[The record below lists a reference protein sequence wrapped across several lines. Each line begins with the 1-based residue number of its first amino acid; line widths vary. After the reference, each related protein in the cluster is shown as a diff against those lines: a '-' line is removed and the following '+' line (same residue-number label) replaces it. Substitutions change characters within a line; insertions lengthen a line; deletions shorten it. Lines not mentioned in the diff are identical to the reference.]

1 MGTYINTIVILL
13 SFTIIIG
20 AEVDST
26 FSVKWTDLPWG
37 SGGLHP
43 DGPPWSMVGPYDFD
57 NDGFGDFI
65 VTSSYTGTFCN
76 GVYHFE
82 ATEDDTIALQWYYYF
97 GDLSCSFDNYSSVT
111 VGDVDGDS
119 IPEILVLA
127 DTDPGAPGGHGLQI
141 FEWNMDSLLFPYMP
155 TTTWDMG
162 LDSVWEAGQ
171 IVAAELDGDAN
182 QEVIVSIMNGPWGTT
197 GSSHFMIF
205 ELENSNLDSA
215 SWHIEYTDPITTN
228 WSGYNIYVN
237 DLDQDGLMEIYTVAY
252 EYYRL
257 IIYENTGSEDL
268 YSYQTDFYIS
278 NEVNER
284 ANQSLV
290 MANFDND
297 NINELY
303 AATSGTNTLT
313 GELLTPGYFYGIE
326 GSSDVSNITFSNFH
340 YFNHYPGGLRQINV
354 GDADMDGNPNL
365 YLAGHYNE
373 AVYDWEFVGDNPL
386 SDSSFVEHII
396 FLDDTTDDFTSGTD
410 QGKVR
415 VAKLFSGD
423 IDNDNQG
430 DIVFTSAGL
439 GSDKPHIYFLEHDGS
454 SNSNPT
460 IVVNEFLALND
471 ACCTDPNGEYDDYI
485 ELYNYGNEAVDIG
498 GYLITDNIG
507 DYENYHQIPIGNDS
521 TIIQPGEIIVL
532 WADKDSEQG
541 VLHLEI
547 KLSGS
552 GEQIAIFMPDSN
564 TVVDTLTYGEQ
575 TTDVSYGRYPDGSDT
590 WQPMNPTPGTSN
602 TDLLSNDINTI
613 SLPRSVSLDQNYPN
627 PFNPQ
632 TQFHYS
638 LTNTENIYLA
648 IYDLLGREIYT
659 IHNGL
664 QRSGNHNIQWTGID
678 NQGGFVPSG
687 VYFCRLK
694 TESEILTKKMVY
706 SK

>member
-1 MGTYINTIVILL
+1 MTIQIQKMICFLCFSL
-13 SFTIIIG
+13 IIG
-20 AEVDST
+20 AEVDSS

-37 SGGLHP
+37 AGGLHP
-43 DGPPWSMVGPYDFD
+43 DGPPWNMVGPYDFD
-57 NDGFGDFI
+57 NDGYGDFI
-65 VTSSYTGTFCN
+65 VTSSYTGSFCN

-82 ATEDDTIALQWYYYF
+82 AVANDSIALQWYYYF
-97 GDLSCSFDNYSSVT
+97 GDLSCTYDNYSSVT

-119 IPEILVLA
+119 IPEIIVLA
-127 DTDPGAPGGHGLQI
+127 DTEPGVSGGHGLQI
-141 FEWNMDSLLFPYMP
+141 FEWNTDSLLFPYMP

-171 IVAAELDGDAN
+171 IIAAELDGDAN
-182 QEVIVSIMNGPWGTT
+182 QEVVVSIMNGPWGTT

-205 ELENSNLDSA
+205 ELENSDLDSP

-268 YSYQTDFYIS
+268 YAYQTDFYVS
-278 NEVNER
+278 NELNER
-284 ANQSLV
+284 ANQSMV
-290 MANFDND
+290 MANFNDDNT
-297 NINELY
+297 NELY
-303 AATSGTNTLT
+303 AVTSGTNSLT

-326 GSSDVSNITFSNFH
+326 GSSNVSDITFSNFH
-340 YFNHYPGGLRQINV
+340 YFNHYQGGLRQIIT

-373 AVYDWEFVGDNPL
+373 AVYDWEYVGDNPL

-454 SNSNPT
+454 SDLTAT
-460 IVVNEFLALND
+460 IIVNEFLASNET
-471 ACCTDPNGEYDDYI
+471 CCGSEIFGSGEDFV
-485 ELYNYGNEAVDIG
+485 ELYNYGTAPV
-498 GYLITDNIG
+498 NIEG
-507 DYENYHQIPIGNDS
+507 WGFS
-521 TIIQPGEIIVL
+521 
-532 WADKDSEQG
+532 DSEG
-541 VLHLEI
+541 SIATTAPDTTIPPGGFLILWYTGETNGFPEI
-547 KLSGS
+547 DAKLSS
-552 GEQIAIFMPDSN
+552 GGE
-564 TVVDTLTYGEQ
+564 TVYGEDSSGTMVFSVSFDAQ
-575 TTDVSYGRYPDGSDT
+575 DEDVSYGRYPDGSDT
-590 WQPMNPTPGTSN
+590 WQQMNPTPGSTN
-602 TDLLSNDINTI
+602 TNILSNDNSFYSAPEYF
-613 SLPRSVSLDQNYPN
+613 SLGQNYPN

-632 TQFHYS
+632 TQFHYDLPKS
-638 LTNTENIYLA
+638 GNINLG
-648 IYDLLGREIYT
+648 IYDVLGKEVYT
-659 IHNGL
+659 VLNGYQRAGKHNVL
-664 QRSGNHNIQWTGID
+664 WTGI
-678 NQGGFVPSG
+678 NNKGLQVQSG
-687 VYFCRLK
+687 IYFYRL
-694 TESEILTKKMVY
+694 TTDSEITTKKMVY
-706 SK
+706 TK

>member
-1 MGTYINTIVILL
+1 MRIYINTIMISL
-13 SFTIIIG
+13 SFTLIIG

-26 FSVKWTDLPWG
+26 FSVKWTDLSWG

-65 VTSSYTGTFCN
+65 VTSSYTGSFCN

-82 ATEDDTIALQWYYYF
+82 AVANDSIALQWYYYF
-97 GDLSCSFDNYSSVT
+97 DDLSCAPGNYSSVA
-111 VGDVDGDS
+111 VSDLDGDN

-127 DTDPGAPGGHGLQI
+127 DTEPGTPGGHGLQI
-141 FEWNMDSLLFPYMP
+141 FEWNTDSLLFPYMP

-205 ELENSNLDSA
+205 ELENSDLDSA

-268 YSYQTDFYIS
+268 YSYQTDFYVS

-290 MANFDND
+290 MANFDGNST
-297 NINELY
+297 NELY
-303 AATSGTNTLT
+303 AVTSGTDNFAGT
-313 GELLTPGYFYGIE
+313 LLTPGYFYAIE
-326 GSSDVSNITFSNFH
+326 GSDDVSNITFSNFH
-340 YFNHYPGGLRQINV
+340 YFNHYQGGLRQINT
-354 GDADMDGNPNL
+354 GDADMDGKPNL

-373 AVYDWEFVGDNPL
+373 AVYDWEFVGDDPL
-386 SDSSFVEHII
+386 SDSSFIEHII
-396 FLDDTTDDFTSGTD
+396 FLDDTTDNGCDGTWA
-410 QGKVR
+410 GCWTR

-423 IDNDNQG
+423 IDNDNIG
-430 DIVFTSAGL
+430 DIVFTSAAL
-439 GSDKPHIYFLEHDGS
+439 EALKPHIYFLEHDGS
-454 SNSNPT
+454 S
-460 IVVNEFLALND
+460 ELA
-471 ACCTDPNGEYDDYI
+471 
-485 ELYNYGNEAVDIG
+485 
-498 GYLITDNIG
+498 TDNI
-507 DYENYHQIPIGNDS
+507 EAIIPKS
-521 TIIQPGEIIVL
+521 
-532 WADKDSEQG
+532 A
-541 VLHLEI
+541 
-547 KLSGS
+547 
-552 GEQIAIFMPDSN
+552 
-564 TVVDTLTYGEQ
+564 
-575 TTDVSYGRYPDGSDT
+575 
-590 WQPMNPTPGTSN
+590 
-602 TDLLSNDINTI
+602 
-613 SLPRSVSLDQNYPN
+613 SLDQNYPN

-638 LTNTENIYLA
+638 LSKTENIYLA
-648 IYDLLGREIYT
+648 IYDLLGKEIFT

-664 QRSGNHNIQWTGID
+664 QRAGNHNVQWTGVD
-678 NQGGFVPSG
+678 NTGSFVPSG
-687 VYFCRLK
+687 IYFCRLIN
-694 TESEILTKKMVY
+694 ESDVLTKKLVLNR
-706 SK
+706 

>member
-1 MGTYINTIVILL
+1 MRNMTIRMKKMICFFCISLA
-13 SFTIIIG
+13 IG
-20 AEVDST
+20 AEVDSS

-57 NDGFGDFI
+57 NDGYGDFI
-65 VTSSYTGTFCN
+65 VTSSYTGSFCN

-82 ATEDDTIALQWYYYF
+82 AVANDSIALQWYYYF

-119 IPEILVLA
+119 VPEIIVLA
-127 DTDPGAPGGHGLQI
+127 DTEPGVSGGHGLQI
-141 FEWNMDSLLFPYMP
+141 FEWNTDSLLFPYMP

-171 IVAAELDGDAN
+171 VLAAELDGDAN
-182 QEVIVSIMNGPWGTT
+182 QEIVVSIMNGPWGTT

-205 ELENSNLDSA
+205 ELENSDLDSP

-268 YSYQTDFYIS
+268 YAYQTDFYVS

-284 ANQSLV
+284 ANQSII

-297 NINELY
+297 NTNELY
-303 AATSGTNTLT
+303 AVTSGTNTPQ

-326 GSSDVSNITFSNFH
+326 GSPDVSNITFSNFH
-340 YFNHYPGGLRQINV
+340 YFNHYQGGLRQIIT

-373 AVYDWEFVGDNPL
+373 AVYDWEYVGDNPL

-423 IDNDNQG
+423 IDNDNHG

-439 GSDKPHIYFLEHDGS
+439 GSDKAHIYFLEHDGS
-454 SNSNPT
+454 SGLT
-460 IVVNEFLALND
+460 ATVMVNEFLASSET
-471 ACCTDPNGEYDDYI
+471 CCGSEIFGSEQDFV
-485 ELYNYGNEAVDIG
+485 ELYNYGTAPV
-498 GYLITDNIG
+498 NIEG
-507 DYENYHQIPIGNDS
+507 WGFS
-521 TIIQPGEIIVL
+521 
-532 WADKDSEQG
+532 DSEG
-541 VLHLEI
+541 AIATTAPDTMIPPGGFLILWYTGEANGFPEI
-547 KLSGS
+547 DSKLSS
-552 GEQIAIFMPDSN
+552 DGETI
-564 TVVDTLTYGEQ
+564 YGEDSIGIMVFSVSFDAQ
-575 TTDVSYGRYPDGSDT
+575 DEDVSYGRYPDGSDT
-590 WQPMNPTPGTSN
+590 WQQMNPTPGSTN
-602 TDLLSNDINTI
+602 TNLLSNDNSFYSTPEYF
-613 SLPRSVSLDQNYPN
+613 SMGQNYPN

-632 TQFHYS
+632 TQFHYDLPKS
-638 LTNTENIYLA
+638 GNIHLA
-648 IYDLLGREIYT
+648 IYDVLGQEVYT
-659 IHNGL
+659 VLNGYQRAGKHNVL
-664 QRSGNHNIQWTGID
+664 WTGI
-678 NQGGFVPSG
+678 NNKGLQVQSG
-687 VYFCRLK
+687 IYFYRL
-694 TESEILTKKMVY
+694 TTDSEITTKKMVY
-706 SK
+706 TK

>member
-1 MGTYINTIVILL
+1 MTVQIQKMIFFLSF
-13 SFTIIIG
+13 SFTIG
-20 AEVDST
+20 AEIDSS

-57 NDGFGDFI
+57 SDGFGDFV
-65 VTSSYTGTFCN
+65 VTSSYTGSFCN

-82 ATEDDTIALQWYYYF
+82 ATADDSISLQWYYYF
-97 GDLSCSFDNYSSVT
+97 GDLSCSIDNYSSVT
-111 VGDVDGDS
+111 VGDVDGDNV
-119 IPEILVLA
+119 PEIIVLA
-127 DTDPGAPGGHGLQI
+127 DTEPGVSGGHGLQI
-141 FEWNMDSLLFPYMP
+141 FEWNTDSLLFPYIP

-171 IVAAELDGDAN
+171 ILAAELDGDAN
-182 QEVIVSIMNGPWGTT
+182 QEIVVSIMNGPWGTT

-205 ELENSNLDSA
+205 ELENNDLNSP

-237 DLDQDGLMEIYTVAY
+237 DLDQDGLMEIYTVAW
-252 EYYRL
+252 EYYHL

-268 YSYQTDFYIS
+268 YAYQTDFYVS
-278 NEVNER
+278 NELNER
-284 ANQSLV
+284 ANQSIV
-290 MANFDND
+290 MANFNDD

-303 AATSGTNTLT
+303 AATSGTNSLT

-326 GSSDVSNITFSNFH
+326 GSSNVSDITFSNFH
-340 YFNHYPGGLRQINV
+340 YFNHYQGGLRQIIT

-373 AVYDWEFVGDNPL
+373 AVYDWEYVGDNPL

-454 SNSNPT
+454 SDLTAT
-460 IVVNEFLALND
+460 IVINEFLASNET
-471 ACCTDPNGEYDDYI
+471 CCGSEIFGSGEDFV
-485 ELYNYGNEAVDIG
+485 ELYNYGTAPV
-498 GYLITDNIG
+498 NIEG
-507 DYENYHQIPIGNDS
+507 WGFS
-521 TIIQPGEIIVL
+521 
-532 WADKDSEQG
+532 DSEG
-541 VLHLEI
+541 IIATTAPDTMIPPGGFLILWYTGETNGFPEI
-547 KLSGS
+547 DAKLSS
-552 GEQIAIFMPDSN
+552 GGE
-564 TVVDTLTYGEQ
+564 TVYGEDSSGTMVFSVSFDAQ
-575 TTDVSYGRYPDGSDT
+575 NEDVSYGRYPDGSDT
-590 WQPMNPTPGTSN
+590 WQQMNPTPGSTN
-602 TDLLSNDINTI
+602 TNLLSNDNSFYSAPEYF
-613 SLPRSVSLDQNYPN
+613 SLGQNYPN

-632 TQFHYS
+632 TQFHYDLS
-638 LTNTENIYLA
+638 KSGNIHLA
-648 IYDLLGREIYT
+648 IYDVLGKEVYT
-659 IHNGL
+659 VLNDYQRAGKHNVL
-664 QRSGNHNIQWTGID
+664 WTGI
-678 NQGGFVPSG
+678 NNKGLQVQSG
-687 VYFCRLK
+687 IYFYRL
-694 TESEILTKKMVY
+694 TTDSEITTKKMVY
-706 SK
+706 TK

>member
-1 MGTYINTIVILL
+1 VTIQIQKMIFFL
-13 SFTIIIG
+13 SFSLTIG
-20 AEVDST
+20 AEIDSS

-57 NDGFGDFI
+57 SDGFGDFV
-65 VTSSYTGTFCN
+65 VTSSYTGSFCN

-82 ATEDDTIALQWYYYF
+82 ATADDSISLQWYYYF

-111 VGDVDGDS
+111 VGDVDGDNV
-119 IPEILVLA
+119 PEIIVLA
-127 DTDPGAPGGHGLQI
+127 DTEPGVSGGHGLQI
-141 FEWNMDSLLFPYMP
+141 FEWNTDSLLFPYIP

-171 IVAAELDGDAN
+171 ILAAELDGDAN
-182 QEVIVSIMNGPWGTT
+182 QEIVVSIMNGPWGTT

-205 ELENSNLDSA
+205 ELENNDLNSP

-237 DLDQDGLMEIYTVAY
+237 DLDQDGLMEIYTVAW
-252 EYYRL
+252 EYYHL

-268 YSYQTDFYIS
+268 YAYQTDFYVS
-278 NEVNER
+278 NELNER
-284 ANQSLV
+284 ANQSIV
-290 MANFDND
+290 MANFNDDNT
-297 NINELY
+297 NELY
-303 AATSGTNTLT
+303 AVTSGTISLT

-326 GSSDVSNITFSNFH
+326 GSSNVSDITFSNFH
-340 YFNHYPGGLRQINV
+340 YFNHYQGGLRQIIT

-373 AVYDWEFVGDNPL
+373 AVYDWEYVGDNPL

-454 SNSNPT
+454 SDLTAT
-460 IVVNEFLALND
+460 IIVNEFLASNET
-471 ACCTDPNGEYDDYI
+471 CCGSEIFGSGEDFV
-485 ELYNYGNEAVDIG
+485 ELYNYGTAPV
-498 GYLITDNIG
+498 NIEG
-507 DYENYHQIPIGNDS
+507 WGFS
-521 TIIQPGEIIVL
+521 
-532 WADKDSEQG
+532 DSEG
-541 VLHLEI
+541 SIATTAPDTTIPPGGFLILWYTGETNGFPEI
-547 KLSGS
+547 DAKLSS
-552 GEQIAIFMPDSN
+552 GGE
-564 TVVDTLTYGEQ
+564 TVYGEDSSG
-575 TTDVSYGRYPDGSDT
+575 TTVFSVSFDAQDEDVSYGRYPDGSDT
-590 WQPMNPTPGTSN
+590 WQQMNPTPGSTN
-602 TDLLSNDINTI
+602 TNLLSNDNSFYSAPEYF
-613 SLPRSVSLDQNYPN
+613 SLGQNYPN

-632 TQFHYS
+632 TQFHYDLPKS
-638 LTNTENIYLA
+638 GNIHLA
-648 IYDLLGREIYT
+648 IYDVLGKEVYT
-659 IHNGL
+659 VLNDYQRAGKHNVL
-664 QRSGNHNIQWTGID
+664 WTGI
-678 NQGGFVPSG
+678 NNKGLQVQSG
-687 VYFCRLK
+687 IYFYRL
-694 TESEILTKKMVY
+694 TTDSEITTKKMVY
-706 SK
+706 TK

>member
-1 MGTYINTIVILL
+1 MTIQIQKMIFFL
-13 SFTIIIG
+13 SFSLTIG
-20 AEVDST
+20 AEIDSS

-57 NDGFGDFI
+57 SDGFGDFV
-65 VTSSYTGTFCN
+65 VTSSYTGSFCN

-82 ATEDDTIALQWYYYF
+82 ATADDSISLQWYYYF

-111 VGDVDGDS
+111 VGDLDGDNV
-119 IPEILVLA
+119 PEIIVLA
-127 DTDPGAPGGHGLQI
+127 DTEPGVSGGHGLQI
-141 FEWNMDSLLFPYMP
+141 FEWNTDSLLFPYMP

-171 IVAAELDGDAN
+171 IIAAELDGDAN
-182 QEVIVSIMNGPWGTT
+182 QEVVVSIMNGPWGTT

-205 ELENSNLDSA
+205 ELENSDLDSP

-257 IIYENTGSEDL
+257 IIYENIGSEDL
-268 YSYQTDFYIS
+268 YAYQTDFYVS
-278 NEVNER
+278 NELNER
-284 ANQSLV
+284 ANQSIV
-290 MANFDND
+290 MANFNDDNT
-297 NINELY
+297 NELY
-303 AATSGTNTLT
+303 AVTSGTNSLT

-340 YFNHYPGGLRQINV
+340 YFNHYQGGLRQIIT

-373 AVYDWEFVGDNPL
+373 AVYDWEYVGDNPL

-454 SNSNPT
+454 SDLTAT
-460 IVVNEFLALND
+460 IIVNEFLASNET
-471 ACCTDPNGEYDDYI
+471 CCGSEIFGSGEDFV
-485 ELYNYGNEAVDIG
+485 ELYNYGTAPINIEGWGFSDSEGSIATTAPDTMIPPG
-498 GYLITDNIG
+498 GFL
-507 DYENYHQIPIGNDS
+507 
-521 TIIQPGEIIVL
+521 VL
-532 WADKDSEQG
+532 WYTGETNG
-541 VLHLEI
+541 FPEI
-547 KLSGS
+547 DAKLSS
-552 GEQIAIFMPDSN
+552 GGE
-564 TVVDTLTYGEQ
+564 TVYGEDSSGTMVFSVSFDAQ
-575 TTDVSYGRYPDGSDT
+575 DEDVSYGRYPDGSDT
-590 WQPMNPTPGTSN
+590 WQQMNPTPGSTN
-602 TDLLSNDINTI
+602 TNLLSNDNSFYSAPEYF
-613 SLPRSVSLDQNYPN
+613 SLGQNYPN

-632 TQFHYS
+632 TQFHYDLPKS
-638 LTNTENIYLA
+638 GNINLG
-648 IYDLLGREIYT
+648 IYDVLGKEVYT
-659 IHNGL
+659 VLNGYQRAGKHNVL
-664 QRSGNHNIQWTGID
+664 WTGI
-678 NQGGFVPSG
+678 NNKGLQVQSG
-687 VYFCRLK
+687 IYFYRL
-694 TESEILTKKMVY
+694 TTDSEITTKKMVY
-706 SK
+706 TK

>member
-1 MGTYINTIVILL
+1 MKTYINTAMISL
-13 SFTIIIG
+13 SVTLIIG

-82 ATEDDTIALQWYYYF
+82 ATDDDTIALQWYYYF
-97 GDLSCSFDNYSSVT
+97 GDLSCAYDNYSSVT

-127 DTDPGAPGGHGLQI
+127 DTEPGTPGGHGLQI
-141 FEWNMDSLLFPYMP
+141 FEWNADSLLFPYMP

-205 ELENSNLDSA
+205 ELENNDLDSA
-215 SWHIEYTDPITTN
+215 SWNIEYTDPITTN

-237 DLDQDGLMEIYTVAY
+237 DLDQDGLMEIYTIAY

-257 IIYENTGSEDL
+257 IIYENIGSEDL
-268 YSYQTDFYIS
+268 YAYQTDFYVS

-284 ANQSLV
+284 GNQSIV
-290 MANFDND
+290 MGNFDGN
-297 NINELY
+297 NTNELY
-303 AATSGTNTLT
+303 AVTSGTNSLT
-313 GELLTPGYFYGIE
+313 GELLTPGYFYAIE
-326 GSSDVSNITFSNFH
+326 GSDNVSQLTFSNFH
-340 YFNHYPGGLRQINV
+340 YFNHYQGGLRQINT
-354 GDADMDGNPNL
+354 GDADMDGKPNL

-373 AVYDWEFVGDNPL
+373 AVYDWEFIGDNPL

-396 FLDDTTDDFTSGTD
+396 FMDDTTDDFTSGTD

-415 VAKLFSGD
+415 VAKLFAGD
-423 IDNDNQG
+423 IDNDNHG

-454 SNSNPT
+454 S
-460 IVVNEFLALND
+460 ELA
-471 ACCTDPNGEYDDYI
+471 TDYVQAI
-485 ELYNYGNEAVDIG
+485 
-498 GYLITDNIG
+498 
-507 DYENYHQIPIGNDS
+507 IPKS
-521 TIIQPGEIIVL
+521 
-532 WADKDSEQG
+532 S
-541 VLHLEI
+541 
-547 KLSGS
+547 
-552 GEQIAIFMPDSN
+552 
-564 TVVDTLTYGEQ
+564 
-575 TTDVSYGRYPDGSDT
+575 
-590 WQPMNPTPGTSN
+590 
-602 TDLLSNDINTI
+602 
-613 SLPRSVSLDQNYPN
+613 SLDQNYPN

-638 LTNTENIYLA
+638 LSNTENIYLA
-648 IYDLLGREIYT
+648 IYDLLGREVFT

-664 QRSGNHNIQWTGID
+664 QREGNHNVQWTGVD
-678 NQGGFVPSG
+678 NKGNLVPSG
-687 VYFCRLK
+687 IYFCRL
-694 TESEILTKKMVY
+694 TSERDILTKKMVLNR
-706 SK
+706 

>member
-1 MGTYINTIVILL
+1 MNSRFQKIAIFL
-13 SFTIIIG
+13 SFSIIIG
-20 AEVDST
+20 AEVDTS

-57 NDGFGDFI
+57 NDGYGDFV
-65 VTSSYTGTFCN
+65 VTSSYTGSFCN

-82 ATEDDTIALQWYYYF
+82 ATDDDTISLQWYYYF

-111 VGDVDGDS
+111 VGDVDGDN

-127 DTDPGAPGGHGLQI
+127 DTEPGVPGGQGLQV
-141 FEWNMDSLLFPYMP
+141 FEWNTDSLLFPYMP
-155 TTTWDMG
+155 TATWDMG

-182 QEVIVSIMNGPWGTT
+182 QEVVVSIMNGPWGAT

-205 ELENSNLDSA
+205 ELENSDLDTP

-237 DLDQDGLMEIYTVAY
+237 DLDQDGLMEIYTIAW

-257 IIYENTGSEDL
+257 IIYENMGSEDL
-268 YSYQTDFYIS
+268 YSYQTSFYVS
-278 NEVNER
+278 NEVSER
-284 ANQSLV
+284 GNQSII
-290 MANFDND
+290 MANFDN
-297 NINELY
+297 NNTNELY
-303 AATSGTNTLT
+303 AVTSGTSTLT
-313 GELLTPGYFYGIE
+313 GELLTPGYFYAIE
-326 GSSDVSNITFSNFH
+326 GSDDVSNITFSNFH
-340 YFNHYPGGLRQINV
+340 YFNHYPGGLRQINA

-373 AVYDWEFVGDNPL
+373 AVYDWEFVGDNPI

-454 SNSNPT
+454 SNTNPT
-460 IVVNEFLALND
+460 IIANEFLASSET
-471 ACCTDPNGEYDDYI
+471 CCGTEIFVSAEDFV
-485 ELYNYGNEAVDIG
+485 ELYNYGNAPVNIGGWGFSDSEGEVATVAPDTTIPAG
-498 GYLITDNIG
+498 GYLILWYT
-507 DYENYHQIPIGNDS
+507 
-521 TIIQPGEIIVL
+521 GETN
-532 WADKDSEQG
+532 G
-541 VLHLEI
+541 FPEI
-547 KLSGS
+547 DAKLSS
-552 GEQIAIFMPDSN
+552 DGESI
-564 TVVDTLTYGEQ
+564 YGEDSSGAAVFSVSFDAQ
-575 TTDVSYGRYPDGSDT
+575 DEDVSYGRYPDGSDA
-590 WQPMNPTPGTSN
+590 WQQMNPTPGTSN
-602 TDLLSNDINTI
+602 TALLSVDNNNQSTPKSF
-613 SLPRSVSLDQNYPN
+613 SLGQNYPN

-638 LTNTENIYLA
+638 LENIENVYLA
-648 IYDLLGREIYT
+648 IYDVLGKEIYT

-664 QRSGNHNIQWTGID
+664 QRAGKHNVQWTGINNHGD
-678 NQGGFVPSG
+678 FVPSG

-694 TESEILTKKMVY
+694 TGTEVLTKKMVLNR
-706 SK
+706 

>member
-1 MGTYINTIVILL
+1 MRTYINTIMISL
-13 SFTIIIG
+13 SFTLIIG

-37 SGGLHP
+37 SGGIHP

-65 VTSSYTGTFCN
+65 VTSSYTGSFCN

-119 IPEILVLA
+119 VPEILVLA
-127 DTDPGAPGGHGLQI
+127 DTEPGTPGGHGLQI
-141 FEWNMDSLLFPYMP
+141 FEWNTDSLLFPYMP

-257 IIYENTGSEDL
+257 IIYENIGSEDL
-268 YSYQTDFYIS
+268 YAFQTDFYVS

-284 ANQSLV
+284 ANQSLI
-290 MANFDND
+290 MANFDGN
-297 NINELY
+297 NTNELY
-303 AATSGTNTLT
+303 AVTSGTNTLA
-313 GELLTPGYFYGIE
+313 GELLTPGYFYAIE
-326 GSSDVSNITFSNFH
+326 GTENVSQLTFSNFH
-340 YFNHYPGGLRQINV
+340 YFNHYQGGLRQINT
-354 GDADMDGNPNL
+354 GDADMDGKPNL

-373 AVYDWEFVGDNPL
+373 AVYDWEFVGDDPL

-396 FLDDTTDDFTSGTD
+396 FMDDTTDDFTSGTD

-423 IDNDNQG
+423 IDNDNHG
-430 DIVFTSAGL
+430 DIVFTSAGF

-454 SNSNPT
+454 S
-460 IVVNEFLALND
+460 ELA
-471 ACCTDPNGEYDDYI
+471 TDDI
-485 ELYNYGNEAVDIG
+485 EDI
-498 GYLITDNIG
+498 
-507 DYENYHQIPIGNDS
+507 IPKS
-521 TIIQPGEIIVL
+521 
-532 WADKDSEQG
+532 A
-541 VLHLEI
+541 
-547 KLSGS
+547 
-552 GEQIAIFMPDSN
+552 
-564 TVVDTLTYGEQ
+564 
-575 TTDVSYGRYPDGSDT
+575 
-590 WQPMNPTPGTSN
+590 
-602 TDLLSNDINTI
+602 
-613 SLPRSVSLDQNYPN
+613 SLDQNYPN

-638 LTNTENIYLA
+638 LSKTENIYLA
-648 IYDLLGREIYT
+648 IYDLLGREIFI

-664 QRSGNHNIQWTGID
+664 QRAGNHNVQWTGV
-678 NQGGFVPSG
+678 NNTGSFVPSG
-687 VYFCRLK
+687 IYFCRL
-694 TESEILTKKMVY
+694 TSESDVFTKKMVLNR
-706 SK
+706 

>member
-1 MGTYINTIVILL
+1 MTIQIQKMICFLCFSL
-13 SFTIIIG
+13 IIG
-20 AEVDST
+20 AEVDSS

-37 SGGLHP
+37 AGGFHP

-57 NDGFGDFI
+57 NDGYGDFI
-65 VTSSYTGTFCN
+65 VTSSYTGSFCN

-82 ATEDDTIALQWYYYF
+82 AVANDSIALQWYYYF
-97 GDLSCSFDNYSSVT
+97 GDLSCTYDNYSSVT

-119 IPEILVLA
+119 IPEIIVLA
-127 DTDPGAPGGHGLQI
+127 DTEPGVSGGHGLQI
-141 FEWNMDSLLFPYMP
+141 FEWNTDSLLFPYMP

-171 IVAAELDGDAN
+171 IIAAELDGDAN
-182 QEVIVSIMNGPWGTT
+182 QEVVVSIMNGPWGTT

-205 ELENSNLDSA
+205 ELENSDLDSP

-257 IIYENTGSEDL
+257 IIYENIGSEDL
-268 YSYQTDFYIS
+268 YAYQTDFYVS

-284 ANQSLV
+284 ANQSII

-297 NINELY
+297 NTNELY
-303 AATSGTNTLT
+303 AVTSGTNTLT

-340 YFNHYPGGLRQINV
+340 YFNHYQGGLRQIIT

-373 AVYDWEFVGDNPL
+373 AVYDWEYVGDNPL

-454 SNSNPT
+454 LDLTAT
-460 IVVNEFLALND
+460 IVVNEFLASNET
-471 ACCTDPNGEYDDYI
+471 CCGSEIFGSGEDFV
-485 ELYNYGNEAVDIG
+485 ELYNYGTAPV
-498 GYLITDNIG
+498 NIEG
-507 DYENYHQIPIGNDS
+507 WGFS
-521 TIIQPGEIIVL
+521 
-532 WADKDSEQG
+532 DSEG
-541 VLHLEI
+541 IIATTAPDTMIPPGGFLILWYTGETNGFPEI
-547 KLSGS
+547 DAKLSS
-552 GEQIAIFMPDSN
+552 GGE
-564 TVVDTLTYGEQ
+564 TVYGEDSSGTMVFSVSFDAQ
-575 TTDVSYGRYPDGSDT
+575 DEDVSYGRYPDGSDT
-590 WQPMNPTPGTSN
+590 WQQMNPTPGSTN
-602 TDLLSNDINTI
+602 TNLLSNDNSFYSAPEYF
-613 SLPRSVSLDQNYPN
+613 SLGQNYPN

-632 TQFHYS
+632 TQFHYDLPKS
-638 LTNTENIYLA
+638 GNIHLA
-648 IYDLLGREIYT
+648 IYDVLGKEVYT
-659 IHNGL
+659 VLNDYQRAGKHNVL
-664 QRSGNHNIQWTGID
+664 WTGI
-678 NQGGFVPSG
+678 NNKGLQVQSG
-687 VYFCRLK
+687 IYFYRL
-694 TESEILTKKMVY
+694 TTDSEITTKKMVY
-706 SK
+706 TK

>member
-1 MGTYINTIVILL
+1 MTIKIQKVIFFL
-13 SFTIIIG
+13 SFSLTIG
-20 AEVDST
+20 AEVDSS

-57 NDGFGDFI
+57 NDGFGDFV
-65 VTSSYTGTFCN
+65 VTSSYTGSFCN

-82 ATEDDTIALQWYYYF
+82 ATADDSISLQWYYYF

-111 VGDVDGDS
+111 VGDVDGDNV
-119 IPEILVLA
+119 PEIIVLA
-127 DTDPGAPGGHGLQI
+127 DTEPGVSGGHGLQI
-141 FEWNMDSLLFPYMP
+141 FEWNTDSLLFPYIP

-171 IVAAELDGDAN
+171 ILAAELDGDAN
-182 QEVIVSIMNGPWGTT
+182 QEIVVSIMNGPWGTT

-205 ELENSNLDSA
+205 ELENNDLNSP

-237 DLDQDGLMEIYTVAY
+237 DLDQDGLMEIYTVAW
-252 EYYRL
+252 EYYHL

-268 YSYQTDFYIS
+268 YAYQTDFYVS
-278 NEVNER
+278 NELNER

-290 MANFDND
+290 MANFNND
-297 NINELY
+297 NTNELY
-303 AATSGTNTLT
+303 AVTSGTNSLT

-326 GSSDVSNITFSNFH
+326 GGSNVSDITFSNFH
-340 YFNHYPGGLRQINV
+340 YFNHYQGGLRQIIT
-354 GDADMDGNPNL
+354 GDADMDGKPNL

-373 AVYDWEFVGDNPL
+373 AVYDWEYVGDNPL

-454 SNSNPT
+454 SGLTAT
-460 IVVNEFLALND
+460 IIVNEFLASNET
-471 ACCTDPNGEYDDYI
+471 CCGSDIFGSGEDFV
-485 ELYNYGNEAVDIG
+485 ELYNYGTAPV
-498 GYLITDNIG
+498 NIEG
-507 DYENYHQIPIGNDS
+507 WGFS
-521 TIIQPGEIIVL
+521 
-532 WADKDSEQG
+532 DSEG
-541 VLHLEI
+541 SIATTAPDTTIPPGGFLILWYTGEANGFPEI
-547 KLSGS
+547 DAKLSS
-552 GEQIAIFMPDSN
+552 GGE
-564 TVVDTLTYGEQ
+564 TVYGEDSSG
-575 TTDVSYGRYPDGSDT
+575 TTVFSVSFDAQDEDVSYGRYPDGSDT
-590 WQPMNPTPGTSN
+590 WQQMNPTPGSTN
-602 TDLLSNDINTI
+602 TNLLSNDNSFYSAPEYF
-613 SLPRSVSLDQNYPN
+613 SLGQNYPN

-632 TQFHYS
+632 TQFHYDLPKS
-638 LTNTENIYLA
+638 GDIHLA
-648 IYDLLGREIYT
+648 IYDVLGKEVYT
-659 IHNGL
+659 VLNGYQRTGKHNVL
-664 QRSGNHNIQWTGID
+664 WTGI
-678 NQGGFVPSG
+678 NNKGLQVESG
-687 VYFCRLK
+687 IYFYRL
-694 TESEILTKKMVY
+694 TTDSEITTKKMVY
-706 SK
+706 TK

>member
-1 MGTYINTIVILL
+1 MNSRFQKIAIFL
-13 SFTIIIG
+13 SFSIIIG
-20 AEVDST
+20 AEVDTS

-57 NDGFGDFI
+57 NDGYGDFV
-65 VTSSYTGTFCN
+65 VTSSYTGSFCN

-82 ATEDDTIALQWYYYF
+82 ATDDDTISLQWYYYF

-111 VGDVDGDS
+111 VGDVDGDN

-127 DTDPGAPGGHGLQI
+127 DTEPGVPGGQGLQV
-141 FEWNMDSLLFPYMP
+141 FEWNTDSLLFPYMP
-155 TTTWDMG
+155 TATWDMG

-182 QEVIVSIMNGPWGTT
+182 QEVVVSIMNGPWGAT

-205 ELENSNLDSA
+205 ELENSDLDTP

-237 DLDQDGLMEIYTVAY
+237 DLDQDGLMEIYTIAW

-257 IIYENTGSEDL
+257 IIYENMGSEDL
-268 YSYQTDFYIS
+268 YSYQTSFYVS
-278 NEVNER
+278 NEVSER
-284 ANQSLV
+284 GNQSII
-290 MANFDND
+290 MANFDN
-297 NINELY
+297 NNTNELY
-303 AATSGTNTLT
+303 AVTSGTSTLT
-313 GELLTPGYFYGIE
+313 GELLTPGYFYAIE
-326 GSSDVSNITFSNFH
+326 GSDDVSNITFSNFH
-340 YFNHYPGGLRQINV
+340 YFNHYPGGLRQINA

-373 AVYDWEFVGDNPL
+373 AVYDWEFVGDNPI

-454 SNSNPT
+454 SNTNPT
-460 IVVNEFLALND
+460 IIANEFLASSET
-471 ACCTDPNGEYDDYI
+471 CCGTEIFGSAEDFV
-485 ELYNYGNEAVDIG
+485 ELYNYGNAPVNIGGWGFSDSEGEVATVAPDTTIPAG
-498 GYLITDNIG
+498 GYLILWYT
-507 DYENYHQIPIGNDS
+507 
-521 TIIQPGEIIVL
+521 GETN
-532 WADKDSEQG
+532 G
-541 VLHLEI
+541 FPEI
-547 KLSGS
+547 DAKLSS
-552 GEQIAIFMPDSN
+552 DGESI
-564 TVVDTLTYGEQ
+564 YGEDSSGAAVFSVSFDAQ
-575 TTDVSYGRYPDGSDT
+575 DEDVSYGRYPDGSDA
-590 WQPMNPTPGTSN
+590 WQQMNPTPGTSN
-602 TDLLSNDINTI
+602 TALLSVDNNNQSTPKSF
-613 SLPRSVSLDQNYPN
+613 SLGQNYPN

-638 LTNTENIYLA
+638 LENIENVYLA
-648 IYDLLGREIYT
+648 IYDVLGKEIYT

-664 QRSGNHNIQWTGID
+664 QRAGKHNVQWTGINNHGD
-678 NQGGFVPSG
+678 FVPSG

-694 TESEILTKKMVY
+694 TGTEVLTKKMVLNR
-706 SK
+706 

>member
-1 MGTYINTIVILL
+1 MTIQIQKMICFLCFSL
-13 SFTIIIG
+13 IIG
-20 AEVDST
+20 AEVDSS

-37 SGGLHP
+37 AGGLHP
-43 DGPPWSMVGPYDFD
+43 DGPPWNMVGPYDFD
-57 NDGFGDFI
+57 NDGYGDFI
-65 VTSSYTGTFCN
+65 VTSSYTGSFCN

-82 ATEDDTIALQWYYYF
+82 AVANDSIALQWYYYF
-97 GDLSCSFDNYSSVT
+97 GDLSCTYDNYSSVT

-119 IPEILVLA
+119 IPEIIVLA
-127 DTDPGAPGGHGLQI
+127 DTEPGVSGGHGLQI
-141 FEWNMDSLLFPYMP
+141 FEWNTDSLLFPYMP

-171 IVAAELDGDAN
+171 IIAAELDGDAN
-182 QEVIVSIMNGPWGTT
+182 QEVVVSIMNGPWGTT

-205 ELENSNLDSA
+205 ELENSDLDSP

-237 DLDQDGLMEIYTVAY
+237 DLDQDGLMEIYTVAW

-257 IIYENTGSEDL
+257 IIYENIGSEDL
-268 YSYQTDFYIS
+268 YAYQTDFYVS

-284 ANQSLV
+284 ANQSII

-297 NINELY
+297 NTNELY
-303 AATSGTNTLT
+303 AVTSGTNTLT

-340 YFNHYPGGLRQINV
+340 YFNHYQGGLRQIIT

-373 AVYDWEFVGDNPL
+373 AVYDWEYVGDNPL

-454 SNSNPT
+454 SDLTAT
-460 IVVNEFLALND
+460 IIVNEFLASNET
-471 ACCTDPNGEYDDYI
+471 CCGSEIFGSGEDFV
-485 ELYNYGNEAVDIG
+485 ELYNYGTAPV
-498 GYLITDNIG
+498 NIEG
-507 DYENYHQIPIGNDS
+507 WGFS
-521 TIIQPGEIIVL
+521 
-532 WADKDSEQG
+532 DSEG
-541 VLHLEI
+541 SIATTAPDTTIPPGGFLILWYTGETNGFPEI
-547 KLSGS
+547 DAKLSS
-552 GEQIAIFMPDSN
+552 GGE
-564 TVVDTLTYGEQ
+564 TVYGEDSSGTMVFSVSFDAQ
-575 TTDVSYGRYPDGSDT
+575 DEDVSYGRYPDGSDT
-590 WQPMNPTPGTSN
+590 WQQMNPTPGSTN
-602 TDLLSNDINTI
+602 TNLLSNDNSFYSAPEYF
-613 SLPRSVSLDQNYPN
+613 SLGQNYPN

-632 TQFHYS
+632 TQFHYDLPKS
-638 LTNTENIYLA
+638 GNIHLA
-648 IYDLLGREIYT
+648 IYDVLGKEVYAVLNGYQRAGK
-659 IHNGL
+659 HNVL
-664 QRSGNHNIQWTGID
+664 WTGI
-678 NQGGFVPSG
+678 NNKGLQVQSG
-687 VYFCRLK
+687 IYFYRL
-694 TESEILTKKMVY
+694 TTDSEITTKKMVY
-706 SK
+706 TK

>member
-1 MGTYINTIVILL
+1 MRTYINTIMISL
-13 SFTIIIG
+13 SFTLIIG

-37 SGGLHP
+37 SGGIHP

-65 VTSSYTGTFCN
+65 VTSSYTGSFCN

-119 IPEILVLA
+119 VPEILVLA
-127 DTDPGAPGGHGLQI
+127 DTEPGTPGGHGLQI
-141 FEWNMDSLLFPYMP
+141 FEWNTDSLLFPYMP

-257 IIYENTGSEDL
+257 IIYENIGSEDL
-268 YSYQTDFYIS
+268 YAFQTDFYVS

-284 ANQSLV
+284 ANQSLI
-290 MANFDND
+290 MANFDGN
-297 NINELY
+297 NTNELY
-303 AATSGTNTLT
+303 AVTSGTNTLA
-313 GELLTPGYFYGIE
+313 GELLTPGYFYAIE
-326 GSSDVSNITFSNFH
+326 GTENVSQLTFSNFH
-340 YFNHYPGGLRQINV
+340 YFNHYQGGLRQINT
-354 GDADMDGNPNL
+354 GDADMDGKPNL

-373 AVYDWEFVGDNPL
+373 AVYDWEFVGDDPL

-396 FLDDTTDDFTSGTD
+396 FMDDTTDDFTSGTD

-423 IDNDNQG
+423 IDNDNHG
-430 DIVFTSAGL
+430 DIVFTSAGF

-454 SNSNPT
+454 S
-460 IVVNEFLALND
+460 ELA
-471 ACCTDPNGEYDDYI
+471 TDDI
-485 ELYNYGNEAVDIG
+485 EDI
-498 GYLITDNIG
+498 
-507 DYENYHQIPIGNDS
+507 IPKS
-521 TIIQPGEIIVL
+521 
-532 WADKDSEQG
+532 A
-541 VLHLEI
+541 
-547 KLSGS
+547 
-552 GEQIAIFMPDSN
+552 
-564 TVVDTLTYGEQ
+564 
-575 TTDVSYGRYPDGSDT
+575 
-590 WQPMNPTPGTSN
+590 
-602 TDLLSNDINTI
+602 
-613 SLPRSVSLDQNYPN
+613 SLDQNYPN

-638 LTNTENIYLA
+638 LSKTENIYLA
-648 IYDLLGREIYT
+648 IYDLLGREIFT
-659 IHNGL
+659 IHKGL
-664 QRSGNHNIQWTGID
+664 QRAGNHNVQWTGV
-678 NQGGFVPSG
+678 NNTGSFVPSG
-687 VYFCRLK
+687 IYFCRL
-694 TESEILTKKMVY
+694 TSESDVFTKKMVLNR
-706 SK
+706 

>member
-1 MGTYINTIVILL
+1 VTIQIQKMIFFL
-13 SFTIIIG
+13 SFSLTIG
-20 AEVDST
+20 AEIDSS

-37 SGGLHP
+37 SGGQHP

-57 NDGFGDFI
+57 SDGFGDFV
-65 VTSSYTGTFCN
+65 VTSSYTGSFCN

-82 ATEDDTIALQWYYYF
+82 ATADDSISLQWYYYF

-111 VGDVDGDS
+111 VGDVDGDN
-119 IPEILVLA
+119 IPEIIVLA
-127 DTDPGAPGGHGLQI
+127 DTEPGVSGGHGLQI
-141 FEWNMDSLLFPYMP
+141 FEWNTDSLLFPYIP

-171 IVAAELDGDAN
+171 ILAAELDGDAN
-182 QEVIVSIMNGPWGTT
+182 QEIVVSIMNGPWGTT

-205 ELENSNLDSA
+205 ELENSDLDSP

-257 IIYENTGSEDL
+257 IIYENIGSEDL
-268 YSYQTDFYIS
+268 YAYQTDFYVS

-284 ANQSLV
+284 ANQSII

-297 NINELY
+297 NTNELY
-303 AATSGTNTLT
+303 AVTSGTNTLT

-340 YFNHYPGGLRQINV
+340 YFNHYQGGLRQIIT

-373 AVYDWEFVGDNPL
+373 AVYDWEYVGDNPL

-454 SNSNPT
+454 LDLTAT
-460 IVVNEFLALND
+460 IVVNEFLASNET
-471 ACCTDPNGEYDDYI
+471 CCGSEIFGSGEDFV
-485 ELYNYGNEAVDIG
+485 ELYNYGTAPV
-498 GYLITDNIG
+498 NIEG
-507 DYENYHQIPIGNDS
+507 WGFS
-521 TIIQPGEIIVL
+521 
-532 WADKDSEQG
+532 DSEG
-541 VLHLEI
+541 IIATTAPDTMIPPGGFLFLWYTGETNGFPEI
-547 KLSGS
+547 DAKLSS
-552 GEQIAIFMPDSN
+552 GGE
-564 TVVDTLTYGEQ
+564 TVYGEDSSGTMVFSVSFDAQ
-575 TTDVSYGRYPDGSDT
+575 NEDVSYGRYPDGSDT
-590 WQPMNPTPGTSN
+590 WQQMNPTPGSTN
-602 TDLLSNDINTI
+602 TNLLSNDNSFYSAPEYF
-613 SLPRSVSLDQNYPN
+613 SLGQNYPN

-632 TQFHYS
+632 TQFHYDLPKS
-638 LTNTENIYLA
+638 GNIHLA
-648 IYDLLGREIYT
+648 IYDVLGKEVYT
-659 IHNGL
+659 VLNDYQRAGKHNVL
-664 QRSGNHNIQWTGID
+664 WTGI
-678 NQGGFVPSG
+678 NNKGLQVQSG
-687 VYFCRLK
+687 IYFYRL
-694 TESEILTKKMVY
+694 TTDSEITTKKMVY
-706 SK
+706 TK

>member
-1 MGTYINTIVILL
+1 MTIQIQKMICFLCFSL
-13 SFTIIIG
+13 IIG
-20 AEVDST
+20 AEVDSS

-37 SGGLHP
+37 AGGFHP

-57 NDGFGDFI
+57 NDGYGDFI
-65 VTSSYTGTFCN
+65 VTSSYTGSFCN

-82 ATEDDTIALQWYYYF
+82 AVANDSIALQWYYYF
-97 GDLSCSFDNYSSVT
+97 GDLSCTYDNYSSVT

-119 IPEILVLA
+119 IPEIIVLA
-127 DTDPGAPGGHGLQI
+127 DTEPGVSGGHGLQI
-141 FEWNMDSLLFPYMP
+141 FEWNTDSLLFPYMP

-171 IVAAELDGDAN
+171 IIAAELDGDAN
-182 QEVIVSIMNGPWGTT
+182 QEVVVSIMNGPWGTT

-205 ELENSNLDSA
+205 ELENSDLDSP

-257 IIYENTGSEDL
+257 IIYENIGSEDL
-268 YSYQTDFYIS
+268 YAYQTDFYVS

-284 ANQSLV
+284 ANQSII

-297 NINELY
+297 NTNELY
-303 AATSGTNTLT
+303 AVTSGTNTLT

-340 YFNHYPGGLRQINV
+340 YFNHYQGGLRQIIT

-373 AVYDWEFVGDNPL
+373 AVYDWEYVGDNPL

-454 SNSNPT
+454 SDLTAT
-460 IVVNEFLALND
+460 IIVNEFLASNET
-471 ACCTDPNGEYDDYI
+471 CCGSEIFGSGEDFV
-485 ELYNYGNEAVDIG
+485 ELYNYGTAPV
-498 GYLITDNIG
+498 NIEG
-507 DYENYHQIPIGNDS
+507 WGFS
-521 TIIQPGEIIVL
+521 
-532 WADKDSEQG
+532 DSEG
-541 VLHLEI
+541 SIATTAPDTTIPPGGFLILWYTGETNGFPEI
-547 KLSGS
+547 DAKLSS
-552 GEQIAIFMPDSN
+552 GGE
-564 TVVDTLTYGEQ
+564 TVYGEDSSGTMVFSVSFDAQ
-575 TTDVSYGRYPDGSDT
+575 NEDVSYGRYPDGSDT
-590 WQPMNPTPGTSN
+590 WQQMNPTPGSTN
-602 TDLLSNDINTI
+602 TNLLSNDNSFYSAPEYF
-613 SLPRSVSLDQNYPN
+613 SLGQNYPN

-632 TQFHYS
+632 TQFHYDLPKS
-638 LTNTENIYLA
+638 GNIHLA
-648 IYDLLGREIYT
+648 IYDVLGKEVYT
-659 IHNGL
+659 VLNDYQRAGKHNVL
-664 QRSGNHNIQWTGID
+664 WTGI
-678 NQGGFVPSG
+678 NNKGLQVQSG
-687 VYFCRLK
+687 IYFYRL
-694 TESEILTKKMVY
+694 TTDSEITTKKMVY
-706 SK
+706 TK

>member
-1 MGTYINTIVILL
+1 MKTYINTAMISL
-13 SFTIIIG
+13 SVTLIIG
-20 AEVDST
+20 AEADST

-82 ATEDDTIALQWYYYF
+82 ATDDDTIALQWYYYF
-97 GDLSCSFDNYSSVT
+97 GDLSCAYDNYSSVT

-127 DTDPGAPGGHGLQI
+127 DTEPGTPGGHGLQI
-141 FEWNMDSLLFPYMP
+141 FEWNADSLLFPYMP

-205 ELENSNLDSA
+205 ELENNDLDSA
-215 SWHIEYTDPITTN
+215 SWNIEYTDPITTN

-237 DLDQDGLMEIYTVAY
+237 DLDQDGLMEIYTIAY

-257 IIYENTGSEDL
+257 IIYENIGSEDL
-268 YSYQTDFYIS
+268 YAYQTDFYVS

-284 ANQSLV
+284 GNQSII
-290 MANFDND
+290 MGNFDGN
-297 NINELY
+297 NTNELY
-303 AATSGTNTLT
+303 AVTSGTNSLT
-313 GELLTPGYFYGIE
+313 GELLTPGYFYAIE
-326 GSSDVSNITFSNFH
+326 GSDDVSNITFSNFH
-340 YFNHYPGGLRQINV
+340 YFNHYQGGLRQINT
-354 GDADMDGNPNL
+354 GDADMDGKPNL

-373 AVYDWEFVGDNPL
+373 AVYDWEFIGDNPL

-396 FLDDTTDDFTSGTD
+396 FMDDTTDDFTSGTD

-415 VAKLFSGD
+415 VAKLFAGD
-423 IDNDNQG
+423 IDNDNHG

-454 SNSNPT
+454 S
-460 IVVNEFLALND
+460 ELA
-471 ACCTDPNGEYDDYI
+471 
-485 ELYNYGNEAVDIG
+485 
-498 GYLITDNIG
+498 TDNI
-507 DYENYHQIPIGNDS
+507 EVMIPKS
-521 TIIQPGEIIVL
+521 
-532 WADKDSEQG
+532 S
-541 VLHLEI
+541 
-547 KLSGS
+547 
-552 GEQIAIFMPDSN
+552 
-564 TVVDTLTYGEQ
+564 
-575 TTDVSYGRYPDGSDT
+575 
-590 WQPMNPTPGTSN
+590 
-602 TDLLSNDINTI
+602 
-613 SLPRSVSLDQNYPN
+613 SLDQNYPN

-638 LTNTENIYLA
+638 LSNTENIYLA
-648 IYDLLGREIYT
+648 IYDLLGREVFT
-659 IHNGL
+659 IHSGL
-664 QRSGNHNIQWTGID
+664 QREGNHNVQWTGVD
-678 NQGGFVPSG
+678 NTGNLVPSG
-687 VYFCRLK
+687 VYFCRL
-694 TESEILTKKMVY
+694 TSESEMLTKKMVLNR
-706 SK
+706 

>member
-1 MGTYINTIVILL
+1 MHTMTIQIQKMICFLCFSL
-13 SFTIIIG
+13 IIG
-20 AEVDST
+20 AEVDSS

-37 SGGLHP
+37 AGGFHP

-57 NDGFGDFI
+57 NDGYGDFI
-65 VTSSYTGTFCN
+65 VTSSYTGSFCN

-82 ATEDDTIALQWYYYF
+82 AVANDSIALQWYYYF
-97 GDLSCSFDNYSSVT
+97 GDLSCTYDNYSSVT

-119 IPEILVLA
+119 IPEIIVLA
-127 DTDPGAPGGHGLQI
+127 DTEPGVSGGHGLQI
-141 FEWNMDSLLFPYMP
+141 FEWNTDSLLFPYMP

-171 IVAAELDGDAN
+171 IIAAELDGDAN
-182 QEVIVSIMNGPWGTT
+182 QEVVVSIMNGPWGTT

-205 ELENSNLDSA
+205 ELENSDLDSP

-257 IIYENTGSEDL
+257 IIYENIGSEDL
-268 YSYQTDFYIS
+268 YAYQTDFYVS

-284 ANQSLV
+284 ANQSII

-297 NINELY
+297 NTNELY
-303 AATSGTNTLT
+303 AVTSGTNTLT

-340 YFNHYPGGLRQINV
+340 YFNHYQGGLRQIIT

-373 AVYDWEFVGDNPL
+373 AVYDWEYVGDNPL

-454 SNSNPT
+454 SDLTAT
-460 IVVNEFLALND
+460 IVVNEFLASNET
-471 ACCTDPNGEYDDYI
+471 CCGSDIFGSGEDFV
-485 ELYNYGNEAVDIG
+485 ELYNYGTAPV
-498 GYLITDNIG
+498 NIEG
-507 DYENYHQIPIGNDS
+507 WGFS
-521 TIIQPGEIIVL
+521 
-532 WADKDSEQG
+532 DSEG
-541 VLHLEI
+541 SIATTAPDTTIPPGGFLILWYTGETNGFPEI
-547 KLSGS
+547 DAKLSS
-552 GEQIAIFMPDSN
+552 GGE
-564 TVVDTLTYGEQ
+564 TVYGEDSSGTMVFSVSFDAQ
-575 TTDVSYGRYPDGSDT
+575 DEDVSYGRYPDGSDT
-590 WQPMNPTPGTSN
+590 WQQMNPTPGSTN
-602 TDLLSNDINTI
+602 TNLLSNDNSFYSAPEYF
-613 SLPRSVSLDQNYPN
+613 SLGQNYPN

-632 TQFHYS
+632 TQFYYDLPKS
-638 LTNTENIYLA
+638 GNIHLA
-648 IYDLLGREIYT
+648 IYDVLGKEVYAVLNGYQRAGK
-659 IHNGL
+659 HNVL
-664 QRSGNHNIQWTGID
+664 WTGI
-678 NQGGFVPSG
+678 NNKGLQVQSG
-687 VYFCRLK
+687 IYFYRL
-694 TESEILTKKMVY
+694 TTDSEITTKKMVY
-706 SK
+706 TK

>member
-1 MGTYINTIVILL
+1 MTIQIQKMICFLCFSL
-13 SFTIIIG
+13 IIG
-20 AEVDST
+20 AEVDSS

-37 SGGLHP
+37 AGGFHP

-57 NDGFGDFI
+57 NDGYGDFI
-65 VTSSYTGTFCN
+65 VTSSYTGSFCN

-82 ATEDDTIALQWYYYF
+82 AVANDSIALQWYYYF
-97 GDLSCSFDNYSSVT
+97 GDLSCTYDNYSSVT

-119 IPEILVLA
+119 IPEIIVLA
-127 DTDPGAPGGHGLQI
+127 DTEPGVSGGHGLQI
-141 FEWNMDSLLFPYMP
+141 FEWNTDSLLFPYMP

-171 IVAAELDGDAN
+171 IIAAELDGDAN
-182 QEVIVSIMNGPWGTT
+182 QEVVVSIMNGPWGTT

-205 ELENSNLDSA
+205 ELENSDLDSP

-237 DLDQDGLMEIYTVAY
+237 DLDQDGLMEIYTVAW

-257 IIYENTGSEDL
+257 IIYENIGSEDL
-268 YSYQTDFYIS
+268 YAYQTDFYVS

-284 ANQSLV
+284 ANQSII

-297 NINELY
+297 NTNELY
-303 AATSGTNTLT
+303 AVTSGTNTLT

-340 YFNHYPGGLRQINV
+340 YFNHYPGGIRQIIT

-373 AVYDWEFVGDNPL
+373 AVYDWEYVGDNPL

-454 SNSNPT
+454 SDLTAT
-460 IVVNEFLALND
+460 IVINEFLASNET
-471 ACCTDPNGEYDDYI
+471 CCGSEIFGSGEDFV
-485 ELYNYGNEAVDIG
+485 ELYNYGTAPV
-498 GYLITDNIG
+498 NIEG
-507 DYENYHQIPIGNDS
+507 WGFS
-521 TIIQPGEIIVL
+521 
-532 WADKDSEQG
+532 DSEG
-541 VLHLEI
+541 IIATTAPDTMIPPGGFLILWYTGETNGFPEI
-547 KLSGS
+547 DAKLSS
-552 GEQIAIFMPDSN
+552 GGE
-564 TVVDTLTYGEQ
+564 TVYGEDSSGTMVFSVSFDAQ
-575 TTDVSYGRYPDGSDT
+575 NEDVSYGRYPDGSDT
-590 WQPMNPTPGTSN
+590 WQQMNPTPGSTN
-602 TDLLSNDINTI
+602 TNLLSNDNSFYSAPEYF
-613 SLPRSVSLDQNYPN
+613 SLGQNYPN

-632 TQFHYS
+632 TQFHYDLPKS
-638 LTNTENIYLA
+638 GNIHLA
-648 IYDLLGREIYT
+648 IYDVLGKEVYT
-659 IHNGL
+659 VLNDYQRAGKHNVL
-664 QRSGNHNIQWTGID
+664 WTGI
-678 NQGGFVPSG
+678 NNKGLQVQSG
-687 VYFCRLK
+687 VYFYRL
-694 TESEILTKKMVY
+694 TTDSEITTKKMVY
-706 SK
+706 TK

>member
-1 MGTYINTIVILL
+1 MTIQIQKMICFLCFSL
-13 SFTIIIG
+13 IIG
-20 AEVDST
+20 AEVDSS

-37 SGGLHP
+37 AGGFHP

-57 NDGFGDFI
+57 NDGYGDFI
-65 VTSSYTGTFCN
+65 VTSSYTGSFCN

-82 ATEDDTIALQWYYYF
+82 AVANDSIALQWYYYF
-97 GDLSCSFDNYSSVT
+97 GDLSCTYDNYSSVT

-119 IPEILVLA
+119 IPEIIVLA
-127 DTDPGAPGGHGLQI
+127 DTEPGVSGGHGLQI
-141 FEWNMDSLLFPYMP
+141 FEWNTDSLLFPYMP

-171 IVAAELDGDAN
+171 IIAAELDGDAN
-182 QEVIVSIMNGPWGTT
+182 QEVVVSIMNGPWGTT

-205 ELENSNLDSA
+205 ELENSDLDSP

-257 IIYENTGSEDL
+257 IIYENIGSEDL
-268 YSYQTDFYIS
+268 YAYQTDFYVS

-284 ANQSLV
+284 ANQSII

-297 NINELY
+297 NTNELY
-303 AATSGTNTLT
+303 AVTSGTNTLT

-340 YFNHYPGGLRQINV
+340 YFNHYQGGLRQIIT

-373 AVYDWEFVGDNPL
+373 AVYDWEYVGDNPL

-454 SNSNPT
+454 SDLTAT
-460 IVVNEFLALND
+460 IIVNEFLASNET
-471 ACCTDPNGEYDDYI
+471 CCGSEIFGSGEDFV
-485 ELYNYGNEAVDIG
+485 ELYNYGTAPI
-498 GYLITDNIG
+498 NIEG
-507 DYENYHQIPIGNDS
+507 WGFS
-521 TIIQPGEIIVL
+521 
-532 WADKDSEQG
+532 DSEG
-541 VLHLEI
+541 SIATTAPDTTIPPGGFLILWYTGETNGFPEI
-547 KLSGS
+547 DAKLSS
-552 GEQIAIFMPDSN
+552 GGGE
-564 TVVDTLTYGEQ
+564 TVYGEDSSG
-575 TTDVSYGRYPDGSDT
+575 TTVFSVSFDAQDEDVSYGRYPDGSDT
-590 WQPMNPTPGTSN
+590 WQQMNPTPGSTN
-602 TDLLSNDINTI
+602 TNLLSNDNSFYSAPEYF
-613 SLPRSVSLDQNYPN
+613 SLGQNYPN

-632 TQFHYS
+632 TQFHYDLPKS
-638 LTNTENIYLA
+638 GNIHLG
-648 IYDLLGREIYT
+648 IYDVLGKEVYT
-659 IHNGL
+659 LINGYQRAGKHNVL
-664 QRSGNHNIQWTGID
+664 WTGI
-678 NQGGFVPSG
+678 NNKGLQVQSG
-687 VYFCRLK
+687 IYFYRLT
-694 TESEILTKKMVY
+694 TESEITTKKMVY
-706 SK
+706 TK